1 MLIRLDK
8 EGKDMSLKDLLPKVK
23 LERESEV
30 RKKVAI
36 GATIGLTVGAVA
48 GVLLAPKAGRKTR
61 EDILQNLNELPD
73 KAKELSDKVQ
83 VMMGEVKDEIT
94 EETQKLMGEVKEVS
108 SDIKNEIQ
116 DDPRF
121 QKLTEITEEQVD
133 AFKKKL
139 K

>member
-1 MLIRLDK
+1 
-8 EGKDMSLKDLLPKVK
+8 MSLKDLLPKVK

-48 GVLLAPKAGRKTR
+48 GVLLAPKAGKETR

-108 SDIKNEIQ
+108 SDIKNEMQ

-121 QKLTEITEEQVD
+121 QKPTEITEEQVK

-139 K
+139 

>member
-48 GVLLAPKAGRKTR
+48 GVLLAPKAGKETR

-108 SDIKNEIQ
+108 SDIKNEMQ

-121 QKLTEITEEQVD
+121 QKPTEITEEQVD

>member
-108 SDIKNEIQ
+108 SDIKNEMR

-121 QKLTEITEEQVD
+121 QKLTEITE
-133 AFKKKL
+133 
-139 K
+139 

>member
-1 MLIRLDK
+1 
-8 EGKDMSLKDLLPKVK
+8 MSLKDLLPKVK

-48 GVLLAPKAGRKTR
+48 GVLLAPKAGKETR

-94 EETQKLMGEVKEVS
+94 EETQKIVSGVKEKV
-108 SDIKNEIQ
+108 SDIE
-116 DDPRF
+116 DEMAEDSRF
-121 QKLTEITEEQVD
+121 QKPTEITGEQVD

>member
-1 MLIRLDK
+1 
-8 EGKDMSLKDLLPKVK
+8 MSLKDLLPKVK

-36 GATIGLTVGAVA
+36 GTTIGLTVGAVA
-48 GVLLAPKAGRKTR
+48 GVLLAPKAGRETR

-94 EETQKLMGEVKEVS
+94 EETQKLMSEVKEVS